1 MSTIYLYFEVECKMS
16 VEDTQCAA
24 YVTEFESH
32 SVNTALSAVQGIVA
46 FLSTIGSVLL
56 ILSYIVLTRLR
67 TKSRLLIAHLA
78 AANFLQAL
86 PNFLAVFMNFQ
97 KKFKFNSGSG
107 ASPMNGTII
116 TNISDITE
124 SLTCSGEEH
133 LFDHT
138 IHNYCGLC
146 VYLQFFSLL
155 GILGT
160 IFWTLCVCIHYF
172 ILVFYWNRHL
182 ASRMACVYYVVAWPV
197 PLAICMWL
205 LFHNWLGF
213 EPTYSTVSCGIR
225 TSCVPNHHPY
235 HYRQSYNANNWNRI
249 IGVVFG
255 LKIWQLLAFLVI
267 PCLFLAIQYKN
278 RKNVSNLHFQWMYIH
293 MCS

>member
-1 MSTIYLYFEVECKMS
+1 MS

-32 SVNTALSAVQGIVA
+32 SVNIALSAVQGIVA
-46 FLSTIGSVLL
+46 FLSTVGNVLL
-56 ILSYIVLTRLR
+56 ILSYIVLRRLR

-86 PNFLAVFMNFQ
+86 PNFLAVFMDFP
-97 KKFKFNSGSG
+97 KMFKFNSGAG
-107 ASPMNGTII
+107 TSPMPNGTIFI
-116 TNISDITE
+116 NITE

-133 LFDHT
+133 LFDNT
-138 IHNYCGLC
+138 IHNYCSLC

-155 GILGT
+155 GILAT
-160 IFWTLCVCIHYF
+160 IFWTVCVCIHYF
-172 ILVFYWNRHL
+172 ILVFYWDRQL
-182 ASRMACVYYVVAWPV
+182 ASRVAYIYYVTVWPAS
-197 PLAICMWL
+197 LGICLWL

-213 EPTYSTVSCGIR
+213 EPTYSTVSCAIR

-235 HYRQSYNANNWNRI
+235 RYQQSYNADNWNRI

-255 LKIWQLLAFLVI
+255 LKIWQLLAFLLI
-267 PCLFLAIQYKN
+267 PCLFIAIQCKN
-278 RKNVSNLHFQWMYIH
+278 RKNVSNLHFQ
-293 MCS
+293 